1 MNEYEEMVEIRD
13 SWSSLLRF
21 NIIRAKYAP
30 APDTYGEF
38 LEAVRVFEVIGRN
51 LRLRAAELRLRAARI
66 SQIDIDKH
74 YNNDYNKIEGR

>member
-13 SWSSLLRF
+13 SWRSLLRF

-30 APDTYGEF
+30 ATLNEIFKGIKG
-38 LEAVRVFEVIGRN
+38 FEVIGRN

-66 SQIDIDKH
+66 
-74 YNNDYNKIEGR
+74 KIMKGG